1 MISRFE
7 PHLHTLPEAQ
17 QALWPGLKP
26 ALGLG
31 FVLYGGTAIALR
43 LGHRISVDFDFF
55 REAPLDHVELRTAL
69 PFLNGATTIQERPDV
84 LSVLVP
90 VGEQYVKLSFF
101 GPIRFGRVGVPQ
113 LTADGVM
120 QVASLQDLMATK
132 LKVILQ
138 RVEAKDYRDVAA
150 LLKASESLEKG
161 LAAART
167 LFHPTFQPGESL
179 KALVYFEGGDLQVL
193 TECERACLIQ
203 AASQVRGLPAANIIS
218 HHLQA

>member
-1 MISRFE
+1 MTGMFE

-17 QALWPGLKP
+17 QVLWPSLKS

-55 REAPLDHVELRTAL
+55 REAPLDHAELRTAL
-69 PFLNGATTIQERPDV
+69 PCLSGATTIQEQPDV

-90 VGEQYVKLSFF
+90 VEDQYVKVSFF
-101 GPIRFGRVGVPQ
+101 GPIRFGRVGIPQ
-113 LTADGVM
+113 LTADAVM

-138 RVEAKDYRDVAA
+138 RVEAKDYRDIAA
-150 LLKASESLEKG
+150 LLAAGESLEKG
-161 LAAART
+161 LAAARS

-179 KALVYFEGGDLQVL
+179 KAMVYFDGGDLQTL
-193 TECERACLIQ
+193 TEYERGCLIQ
-203 AASQVRGLPAANIIS
+203 AVSQVRELPVVGVIS
-218 HHLQA
+218 HILRA